1 MKVVAK
7 HVDQKELLSNF
18 NEQLELQQSLASLTV
33 DDLDEADIL
42 LQVDLDSFRAQ
53 ASKQVLFARTIIDA
67 INHNTDARL
76 VQEQVNSY
84 RECYKTQMDHYLILL
99 THPAMLTP
107 TLTLKSLPPFPVLLL
122 NWTADCSHHS
132 TIQAGS
138 ELMSDPTTSSLG
150 FFHQKS
156 PPQKEEAQGAIA
168 QEQKIA
174 DEDLSGQ

>member
-84 RECYKTQMDHYLILL
+84 RECYKTQMDHYLI
-99 THPAMLTP
+99 
-107 TLTLKSLPPFPVLLL
+107 
-122 NWTADCSHHS
+122 
-132 TIQAGS
+132 
-138 ELMSDPTTSSLG
+138 
-150 FFHQKS
+150 
-156 PPQKEEAQGAIA
+156 
-168 QEQKIA
+168 
-174 DEDLSGQ
+174 